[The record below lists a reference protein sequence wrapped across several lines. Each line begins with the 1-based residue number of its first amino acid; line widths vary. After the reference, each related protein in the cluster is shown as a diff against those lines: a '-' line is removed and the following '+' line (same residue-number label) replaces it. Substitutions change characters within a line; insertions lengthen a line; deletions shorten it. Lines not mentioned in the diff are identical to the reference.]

1 MSDTVFSYEHRLLLY
16 DIKERGL
23 SMRQRNRKNCG
34 CGRSKTIVH
43 PTQQNVVHCCSEETI
58 KQIHPSHTTVMNH
71 HLVKNVHEFPHS
83 TSTQNTF
90 SEENVYGGSFNVPNQ
105 PSGVMG
111 SMSPG
116 MNMGPGQQG
125 MMGPNNQVGGA
136 MNQGQQQGMGQHC
149 HPNKG
154 MQKPNKWC

>member
-1 MSDTVFSYEHRLLLY
+1 MY
-16 DIKERGL
+16 DLKERGL
-23 SMRQRNRKNCG
+23 SMRQRRQRNCG
-34 CGRSKTIVH
+34 CGQPKTIVH
-43 PTQQNVVHCCSEETI
+43 PVQQNVVHCCSEETV

-90 SEENVYGGSFNVPNQ
+90 NEVDVYGGSFNVPNP

-116 MNMGPGQQG
+116 MNMNQGMNMGPGQQG
-125 MMGPNNQVGGA
+125 MTGHGNQVGGV
-136 MNQGQQQGMGQHC
+136 MNQGMGQHC
-149 HPNKG
+149 HPHKG
-154 MQKPNKWC
+154 HQKPNKWC